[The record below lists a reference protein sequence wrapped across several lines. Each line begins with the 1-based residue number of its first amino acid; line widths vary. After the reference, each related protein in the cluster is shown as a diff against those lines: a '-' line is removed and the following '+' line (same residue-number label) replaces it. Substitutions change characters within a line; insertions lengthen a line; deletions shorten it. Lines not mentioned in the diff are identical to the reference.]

1 MLLARGKTWRAKWI
15 KGTGMVGLDI
25 VKSALNEGSSELRE
39 LKIEIPLAKWSLVVK
54 NVQSDRKLLGGVLLE
69 FAKHKERVSAAVGND
84 RLYLELQRVIMDATL
99 TLVEAE
105 ALTLTPPKPP
115 AG

>member
-1 MLLARGKTWRAKWI
+1 MLIARGKTWRAKWI

-25 VKSALNEGSSELRE
+25 PKGALSDGSTELRE
-39 LKIEIPLAKWSLVVK
+39 LQIEVPLTKWSLVVK

-69 FAKHKERVSAAVGND
+69 FAKQKERVSAAVGND
-84 RLYLELQRVIMDATL
+84 RLYLELQRVIVDATL
-99 TLVEAE
+99 ALVEAG
-105 ALTLTPPKPP
+105 ALTLVPPKHA